1 MNCILCENS
10 GIHYASN
17 GPDDFLPEYCSCP
30 EGKKAEDASVGTV
43 MSSFSKLQQSVE
55 KLQRILNEPTPP
67 WFLYEQGRKA
77 GETPGDAWAMA
88 RDIN

>member
-1 MNCILCENS
+1 MIHCNKCEDS

-17 GPDDFLPEYCSCP
+17 GSDDFTPEYCSCP
-30 EGKKAEDASVGTV
+30 EGQRAEKASAIE
-43 MSSFSKLQQSVE
+43 
-55 KLQRILNEPTPP
+55 ILTPVAAMARTMD
-67 WFLYEQGRKA
+67 FLYEQGRKA